1 MIREG
6 AKDQCYI
13 NQDPNKYLKLNVV
26 IIQNDKKDWKK
37 NFYFIPHGFNGIC
50 QNVKMQHYTNTWYVW
65 TICNILIS
73 GINLRGS
80 LISGPP
86 GCGKT
91 NLVRK
96 IADLNDFLCLLV
108 QCSDLV
114 RPHPG
119 ETEKVLQDIFK
130 KANEHAE
137 EGKTMLFLENVDLIG
152 KPIINQ

>member
-1 MIREG
+1 M
-6 AKDQCYI
+6 
-13 NQDPNKYLKLNVV
+13 
-26 IIQNDKKDWKK
+26 
-37 NFYFIPHGFNGIC
+37 
-50 QNVKMQHYTNTWYVW
+50 
-65 TICNILIS
+65 IS
-73 GINLRGS
+73 GINLKGS

-91 NLVRK
+91 NLVTK
-96 IADLNDFLCLLV
+96 IAHSENFLLLLV

-130 KANEHAE
+130 KAKEHAE

-152 KPIINQ
+152 KAILYKIFHSGPENLK